1 MKIRIISAD
10 FNNRYASNKIKLP
23 PQKVSSFEIETFIYT
38 DNNYY
43 SRQKALSPRLKSKV
57 PKMLDWMTNDAD
69 YYIWMDSYYNITSNE
84 IYKLVDYVSEHE
96 ICLSLHP
103 CRTSVAKELEF
114 MTREMKHVEPDPYL
128 LERYEG
134 EAIEDQ
140 VANYLED
147 KTFIDNSLYC
157 LGFFIYKK
165 SLVKSTNNLML
176 DWFFHNCYWSIQDQL
191 SMPYLLHKHKIT
203 PNIFD
208 FQSIY
213 SNPYAI
219 YNR

>member
-1 MKIRIISAD
+1 
-10 FNNRYASNKIKLP
+10 
-23 PQKVSSFEIETFIYT
+23 
-38 DNNYY
+38 
-43 SRQKALSPRLKSKV
+43 
-57 PKMLDWMTNDAD
+57 MTNDAD